1 MVPNSR
7 PAPRYGSIS
16 VAAPFLGLAA
26 ALGFLVLTGGFRAL
40 NNWPD
45 LTVGESRLAGLAMAV
60 AAGSCL
66 AGLASA
72 FAAFVRSERWPVLG
86 VLGLILNA
94 PLPLLFL
101 RTSLELAVDWW
112 QSG

>member
-7 PAPRYGSIS
+7 TAPRYGSIS
-16 VAAPFLGLAA
+16 VAAPFLRLAA
-26 ALGFLVLTGGFRAL
+26 SLGFLELTGGFRAL

-45 LTVGESRLAGLAMAV
+45 LTVGEGRLAALAMAV
-60 AAGSCL
+60 VAGSCL

-72 FAAFVRSERWPVLG
+72 FAAFVRSEGWPVLG

-94 PLPLLFL
+94 ALPLLFL
-101 RTSLELAVDWW
+101 RTSLELALDWR

>member
-7 PAPRYGSIS
+7 PAPRYGPIS

-26 ALGFLVLTGGFRAL
+26 ALGFLALTGGFRAL
-40 NNWPD
+40 NRWPD
-45 LTVGESRLAGLAMAV
+45 LTAGESRPAGLAMAV
-60 AAGSCL
+60 AAGCCL

-72 FAAFVRSERWPVLG
+72 VAAFVRSERWPVLG

-101 RTSLELAVDWW
+101 RTGLELAVDWW

>member
-26 ALGFLVLTGGFRAL
+26 SLGFLVLTGGFRAL

-72 FAAFVRSERWPVLG
+72 FAAL
-86 VLGLILNA
+86 
-94 PLPLLFL
+94 
-101 RTSLELAVDWW
+101 
-112 QSG
+112 